1 MNETLNQILNQEIKK
16 HIGRF
21 PTIQEFQK
29 LAEYIA
35 FYQDDDTDLEGLAG
49 IVANFIEEKMKQCE
63 NCGKWGL
70 EEDMV
75 NPYGDGDEYYCD
87 DQCHELHQEKFYDMH
102 AEARAEYTASN
113 R

>member
-1 MNETLNQILNQEIKK
+1 MNETLNQIVNNEVKK
-16 HIGRF
+16 LIGRF

-29 LAEYIA
+29 LAEYVM
-35 FYQDDDTDLEGLAG
+35 FYQDDDTDVESLAKL
-49 IVANFIEEKMKQCE
+49 IKEFKEEKMAACE
-63 NCGKWGL
+63 NCGEWHLK
-70 EEDMV
+70 EDMEC
-75 NPYGDGDEYYCD
+75 YGSDEYYCD

>member
-35 FYQDDDTDLEGLAG
+35 FYQDDDTDLEGLTG
-49 IVANFIEEKMKQCE
+49 IIANFIEEKMAECE
-63 NCGKWGL
+63 NCGQWHLK
-70 EEDMV
+70 EDMV
-75 NPYGDGDEYYCD
+75 NPYGDSEYYCD
-87 DQCHELHQEKFYDMH
+87 DQCQELHQEKFYDMH